1 MKEIVKEL
9 LEVAMNT
16 EDYENQEK
24 LQEIVKDLVWELED
38 TNNCPSNWRS
48 IKEEV
53 VEEYQDNN
61 DALFILGW

>member
-38 TNNCPSNWRS
+38 TINCPSNWRS
-48 IKEEV
+48 IKEEL